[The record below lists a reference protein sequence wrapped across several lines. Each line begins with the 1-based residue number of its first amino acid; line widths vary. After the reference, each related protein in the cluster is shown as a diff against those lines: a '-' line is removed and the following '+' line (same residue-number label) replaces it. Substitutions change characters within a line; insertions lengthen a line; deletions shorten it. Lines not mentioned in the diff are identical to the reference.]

1 MRCLICDQPKVMYI
15 PADDVPDV
23 GLYSCECG
31 FEIEGPAENAVRPA
45 QSIRSPLSR
54 PTPIAAAP
62 IGLLAT
68 SGPYRR

>member
-1 MRCLICDQPKVMYI
+1 MRCLICGQPKVTYL
-15 PADDVPDV
+15 PSTDVPDV

-31 FEIEGPAENAVRPA
+31 FEIEGPAENAARPA
-45 QSIRSPLSR
+45 QSTRSPLSR

-62 IGLLAT
+62 IGPLAM

>member
-1 MRCLICDQPKVMYI
+1 MRCLICGQPKVMYL
-15 PADDVPDV
+15 PSTDVPDV

-31 FEIEGPAENAVRPA
+31 FEIEGPAENAAPA
-45 QSIRSPLSR
+45 QSTRSPLSR